1 MLLQKISQSFSEAV
15 RQRGAEYF
23 VTERMSKLSVDSS
36 YVKSRVNGTHR
47 YSVSIVRVDAHPGW
61 DLEVTCSCPSGGE
74 YGTSCKHIWAT
85 LLAAEG
91 EMAKAWGP
99 VPMQVRVVK
108 LDNDDEEAR
117 ARLEDFDEPDDDDDD
132 DDTDSGDFD
141 DESGH
146 EKPSRSVAPEIHT
159 PPQRGSGP
167 GAVVQVG
174 VGGPM
179 LHLSPRIAKML
190 RDQGFGLQPAVP
202 GEFHLLTTPA
212 ARFKPKPK
220 KPSIPQ
226 WERLLMETTEHRMTR
241 DDLAWLLS

>member
-47 YSVSIVRVDAHPGW
+47 YSVSIVRVDTHPGW
-61 DLEVTCSCPSGGE
+61 DLEITSSCPYGGE

-91 EMAKAWGP
+91 EMAKAWGQ

-117 ARLEDFDEPDDDDDD
+117 ARLKDFDDPDDDDD

-146 EKPSRSVAPEIHT
+146 EKPSRSVAPAIQT
-159 PPQRGSGP
+159 PPRRGSGG
-167 GAVVQVG
+167 GAMMQVG
-174 VGGPM
+174 EGGPM
-179 LHLSPRIAKML
+179 LQLSPRIAKML
-190 RDQGFGLQPAVP
+190 RDQGFGFGPRCPLGLTYSPRLQR
-202 GEFHLLTTPA
+202 GSS
-212 ARFKPKPK
+212 
-220 KPSIPQ
+220 PSL
-226 WERLLMETTEHRMTR
+226 RSRR
-241 DDLAWLLS
+241 SRSGSGC